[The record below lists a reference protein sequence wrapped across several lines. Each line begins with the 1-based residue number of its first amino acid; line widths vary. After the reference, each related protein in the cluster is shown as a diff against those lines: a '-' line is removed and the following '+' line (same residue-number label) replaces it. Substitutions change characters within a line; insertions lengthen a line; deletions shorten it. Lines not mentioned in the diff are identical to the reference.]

1 MSVGTGNAN
10 AVRSG
15 WDQQFDPASGWVTVE
30 TWKGTKAQIAAIAP
44 IFRGAGAK
52 TGVSNDGALWTLVAT
67 WSVELSENLN
77 SATPAGAKYV
87 GEVPTETWN
96 VNIELVQVDLR
107 GAAGVRAL
115 FANATKEERDEWIAD
130 AFSLAEDAIKAR
142 ETPVEYLASRVLPPI
157 PDSYLLD
164 YMKIYRLKVRGVNA
178 IEEKR
183 PILSRNRS
191 YSAIYEDPIQ
201 VYGADVI
208 YTTAKLIRQFDV
220 PPLIQRKLPANPP
233 VTLTEAR
240 WGWKQRRQDG
250 SYDASRGRIQ
260 ESSDWVFAQWS
271 DVIYSFLE

>member
-30 TWKGTKAQIAAIAP
+30 TWKGTKAQVAAIAP

-77 SATPAGAKYV
+77 SATPAGAVYV

-115 FANATKEERDEWIAD
+115 FGFSTLGDEILAG
-130 AFSLAEDAIKAR
+130 AFALAEDAIKAR
-142 ETPVEYLASRVLPPI
+142 MTPNAYLASKSLPPI
-157 PDSYLLD
+157 PAANELA
-164 YMKIYRLKVRGVNA
+164 YMKVYRLKVRGVNA
-178 IEEKR
+178 VEEKR
-183 PILSRNRS
+183 PILTRNRS
-191 YSAIYEDPIQ
+191 YSAVYEDPIQ

-208 YTTAKLIRQFDV
+208 YTTAKLIRQFNV

-250 SYDASRGRIQ
+250 SYDAARGRIQ
-260 ESSDWVFAQWS
+260 ETSDWVFAQWS

>member
-77 SATPAGAKYV
+77 SATPAGAVYV

-115 FANATKEERDEWIAD
+115 FGFSTLGDQILAG
-130 AFSLAEDAIKAR
+130 AFALAEDAIKAR
-142 ETPVEYLASRVLPPI
+142 ETPIEYLSKRSLPPI
-157 PDSYLLD
+157 PTALELA
-164 YMKIYRLKVRGVNA
+164 YMKVYRLKVRGVNA
-178 IEEKR
+178 VEEKR
-183 PILSRNRS
+183 PVVTRTRS
-191 YSAIYEDPIQ
+191 YSAVYDDPIQ

-260 ESSDWVFAQWS
+260 ETSDWVFAQWS
-271 DVIYSFLE
+271 DVIYTFLE

>member
-15 WDQQFDPASGWVTVE
+15 WDQQFDPATGWVTVE

-77 SATPAGAKYV
+77 SATPAGAVYV

-107 GAAGVRAL
+107 AAAGILAL
-115 FANATKEERDEWIAD
+115 FPGMNQELRDENIARAFAIAD
-130 AFSLAEDAIKAR
+130 DAIKSK
-142 ETPVEYLASRVLPPI
+142 ETPVAYLARINFPTI
-157 PDSYLLD
+157 PGALLLA
-164 YMKIYRLKVRGVNA
+164 YMKIYRLRVRGVTA
-178 IEEKR
+178 VEEKR
-183 PILSRNRS
+183 PVLTRTRS
-191 YSAIYEDPIQ
+191 YSAVYDDPIK
-201 VYGADVI
+201 VVGADIV
-208 YTTAKLIRQFDV
+208 YRTSTLISTFKV
-220 PPLIQRKLPANPP
+220 PDLIQQKLPGNPP
-233 VTLTEAR
+233 VTLTEAE

-271 DVIYSFLE
+271 NVIYGFI